1 MKKFG
6 ILLLL
11 LAIFV
16 ALTVLVSC
24 GEQGAQDTDSNIKEN
39 QREEATDES
48 YFTFYPLDDGT
59 YAVSCDTELA
69 KYLTEII
76 IPAEHNKKAVTK
88 IAKRGFSDCESLKTV
103 IIPNTVTSI
112 EDGAFEECSKL
123 TSVEIPN
130 SVTNIGH
137 SAFYYCTE
145 LTNIEIPDSVS
156 SIGISVFDHCLALES
171 IDVDENNQNYCDIEG
186 VLFTKDKKTVIRCPA
201 GKSES
206 SFSIPDGTTTICA
219 SAFALCSNLTS
230 IAIPYGITSID
241 TYTFAGCSKLTS
253 IEIPNSVAS
262 IGEYAFDG
270 CIALESMSLPFI
282 GNGSDKTYLGYIFGA
297 RHPRYNKDEVPE
309 SLKSVT
315 VTGCTSISS
324 DAFIHC
330 SNLTNVIIS
339 NNVTSIKNDAFYN
352 CSNLTIFCEAESKP
366 DTWDEDWNRSN
377 CPVVWGYEK

>member
-6 ILLLL
+6 ILFLL

-24 GEQGAQDTDSNIKEN
+24 NSEKP
-39 QREEATDES
+39 TDEDC
-48 YFTFYPLDDGT
+48 FIFYPLDDGT
-59 YAVSCDTELA
+59 YAVECDATLVQ
-69 KYLTEII
+69 YLTKIV
-76 IPAEHNKKAVTK
+76 IPENHKGKKVSTIVNRAFFGCDNV
-88 IAKRGFSDCESLKTV
+88 KTIV
-103 IIPNTVTSI
+103 
-112 EDGAFEECSKL
+112 
-123 TSVEIPN
+123 IPN
-130 SVTNIGH
+130 SVTSIG
-137 SAFYYCTE
+137 SEAFYGCSN
-145 LTNIEIPDSVS
+145 LTS
-156 SIGISVFDHCLALES
+156 L
-171 IDVDENNQNYCDIEG
+171 DVDESNPNYCDIEG

-201 GKSES
+201 GKIES
-206 SFSIPDGTTTICA
+206 NFSIPNSVTSIGDYAFSGCSALTSIEIPNSVTSIGS
-219 SAFALCSNLTS
+219 SAFCGCSNLTS
-230 IAIPYGITSID
+230 IAIPYGITSIEAD
-241 TYTFAGCSKLTS
+241 TFAGCSKLTS
-253 IEIPNSVAS
+253 IEIPNSVTS